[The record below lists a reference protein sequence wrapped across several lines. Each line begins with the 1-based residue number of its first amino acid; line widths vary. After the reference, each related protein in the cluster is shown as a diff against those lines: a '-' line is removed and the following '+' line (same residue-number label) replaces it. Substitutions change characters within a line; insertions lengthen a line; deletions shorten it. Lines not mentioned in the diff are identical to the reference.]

1 MVQRKKTPVTRH
13 RLFPVVVALWFAAL
27 LGLGSFAVPATMLS
41 EAVSASG
48 LPAVIPAA
56 APPLGFTART
66 LVALVL
72 TATGALLGF
81 VIGRRIGGRRA
92 AAVPR
97 QHTASPVPT
106 VRARDSHPDAPP
118 RRPFSAS
125 EHLPAPEPVEMA
137 DPPFS
142 GRRRALAVT
151 DETKPAEHRDIVPL
165 PGSGEVMPLDLSTLF
180 AEIESEGAARDEEA
194 LFAGPVVAE
203 PVEQPFEE
211 PVEVVAKV
219 AAEPVPSLNEAVV
232 PTSGPVA
239 APPVPVVVAAPV
251 VAAVAPP
258 PAVRAA
264 SPVAA
269 APLETLGVVQL
280 VERLALAIGEH
291 RQRYPE
297 SGAPEGF
304 AEALRALG
312 GTAPLPSKVSEPEPE
327 TPALPA
333 AAPAAVA
340 PRPAP
345 APAIARFE
353 KAPVVTLPVTP
364 APWIPAADDDALELP
379 AQAARFLRIETPAE
393 ASPVVPADAEDE
405 ILAAEDTAAGGYSS
419 LLSVPVMRQPDTV
432 EEGADEPSPP
442 EPAEASGRQM
452 FVRIDQPLEAPG
464 AEPVVIFP
472 GHAATPAGQQPGES
486 PRQPLV
492 SGQSSLDREEA
503 DRALRAALATLQRMS
518 GAR

>member
-27 LGLGSFAVPATMLS
+27 LGLGSFAVPAAMLS

-56 APPLGFTART
+56 APPLGFTAQA

-72 TATGALLGF
+72 TATGALVGF
-81 VIGRRIGGRRA
+81 AIGRRIGGRRPA
-92 AAVPR
+92 SVLR
-97 QHTASPVPT
+97 QHAPSSVPT

-137 DPPFS
+137 ETPFP

-151 DETKPAEHRDIVPL
+151 DETQPAEHRDIVPV

-180 AEIESEGAARDEEA
+180 AEIESEGTVRGEEV
-194 LFAGPVVAE
+194 LVAE
-203 PVEQPFEE
+203 PVIAE
-211 PVEVVAKV
+211 PVEEPIEAPAVVAPEPT
-219 AAEPVPSLNEAVV
+219 AAQSMPVMAV
-232 PTSGPVA
+232 PVA
-239 APPVPVVVAAPV
+239 AAMVPT
-251 VAAVAPP
+251 

-304 AEALRALG
+304 AEALRTLG
-312 GTAPLPSKVSEPEPE
+312 GTAPRPSKVSEPEPE

-340 PRPAP
+340 PPPAP
-345 APAIARFE
+345 APTIARFE

-419 LLSVPVMRQPDTV
+419 LLSVPVIRQPETV
-432 EEGADEPSPP
+432 EDAADEPSPP
-442 EPAEASGRQM
+442 EPAEAPGRQM
-452 FVRIDQPLEAPG
+452 FVRIDEPVEAPG

-472 GHAATPAGQQPGES
+472 GHAAAPAGQQPGES
-486 PRQPLV
+486 TRQPLV